1 MKKRFLFS
9 VIEPYFEDKN
19 AIVITGMRQ
28 VGKTTLLKQIH
39 DSIEGKNRLW
49 FDFDNPFDQ
58 KIFEE
63 LDYHNIYKK
72 LSWMTQ
78 NKSERLFVFIDEIQ
92 NYPEITKIIKFLI
105 DYYKVKFFVTGSSN
119 FYLKNLFPE
128 SLSGRKFLYYLS
140 PLTFQEF
147 IYLRDKNGIQI
158 PRIQRIEEAILSKN
172 EIFYQKYKND
182 YQEYIEFGGFP
193 EVVLTSNFEAKKL
206 IIKNILT
213 SFFEKDIH
221 LLSDWKDI
229 RELRELILLLV
240 PRVGSLLDIT
250 KIANELDMN
259 RAKIYHF
266 LEFLQGCF
274 FLHLLPKYS
283 NSLDRSVAGGKK
295 VYFSDSGLL
304 NHIGKVTSGQILE
317 NTVINQLRNWGN
329 ISFYN
334 QRNESEIDAI
344 YENEIAFEIKNKGT
358 SKDLQKLDNRCKKLG
373 ISKGYII
380 SNEWSDDPRIL
391 PAMNL

>member
-1 MKKRFLFS
+1 MKKRFLFTI
-9 VIEPYFEDKN
+9 IEPYFNDKN

-39 DSIEGKNRLW
+39 DSIQGENRLW

-63 LDYHNIYKK
+63 LDYNNIYKK

-78 NKSERLFVFIDEIQ
+78 NKNERLFIFIDEIQ

-105 DYYKVKFFVTGSSN
+105 DYYRVKFFVTGSSN

-128 SLSGRKFLYYLS
+128 SLSGRKFLYHLS
-140 PLTFQEF
+140 PLSFQEF
-147 IYLRDKNGIQI
+147 LYLRGKEEIQVNK
-158 PRIQRIEEAILSKN
+158 PKTIEEAIKAKN
-172 EIFYQKYKND
+172 EIFYQKYKTD

-193 EVVLTSNFEAKKL
+193 EVVLTSDFETKKL

-221 LLSDWKDI
+221 FLSDWKDI
-229 RELRELILLLV
+229 RELRELILLMV

-250 KIANELDMN
+250 KIANELGIN

-274 FLHLLPKYS
+274 FLQLLPKYS
-283 NSLDRSVAGGKK
+283 KSIDRSVAGGKK

-304 NHIGKVTSGQILE
+304 NHIGNVTSGQILE
-317 NTVINQLRNWGN
+317 NTVINQLKNWGN
-329 ISFYN
+329 ISFFN

-344 YENEIAFEIKNKGT
+344 YENKIAFEIKTKGT
-358 SKDLQKLDNRCKKLG
+358 SIDIQKLDKRCIKLG
-373 ISKGYII
+373 IPESYII

-391 PAMNL
+391 PAMNF